1 MNNTLDSGIGFFESV
16 SVVIS
21 PHKSGFTCGI
31 IDPKE
36 PDKRDVCS
44 YIAKGVVR
52 FVTMNPDLIYE
63 EGMKGFYED
72 DSKPKEKN
80 GDAGSNVIDLFNW
93 KKGDLN

>member
-1 MNNTLDSGIGFFESV
+1 MNDTLDSGIGFFESV

-31 IDPKE
+31 IDPKGPHE
-36 PDKRDVCS
+36 RDTCS

-72 DSKPKEKN
+72 ENKTKEKN
-80 GDAGSNVIDLFNW
+80 GDAGSNVVDLFNW

>member
-21 PHKSGFTCGI
+21 PHESGFTCGI

-72 DSKPKEKN
+72 DNKPKEKN
-80 GDAGSNVIDLFNW
+80 GDAGNNVVDLFN
-93 KKGDLN
+93 

>member
-72 DSKPKEKN
+72 DNKPKEKN
-80 GDAGSNVIDLFNW
+80 GDAGNNVVDLFNW